1 MNTPQ
6 TTNRKD
12 QLIQKLRQE
21 ILSLRWE
28 NLRQRL
34 EIDVLCDS
42 TTSRAANIILAKY
55 RRKRDKLNESF
66 IALNN

>member
-6 TTNRKD
+6 TKNGTNR
-12 QLIQKLRQE
+12 LIQELRQE
-21 ILSLRWE
+21 LRQLRWE

-42 TTSRAANIILAKY
+42 TTSRAAGLILAKY

>member
-42 TTSRAANIILAKY
+42 TTSRAAGIILAKY

>member
-1 MNTPQ
+1 M
-6 TTNRKD
+6 TNKEKIKE
-12 QLIQKLRQE
+12 LEAVNMKLRVD
-21 ILSLRWE
+21 
-28 NLRQRL
+28 NLRMRL

-55 RRKRDKLNESF
+55 CRKRDKLNESF

>member
-1 MNTPQ
+1 M
-6 TTNRKD
+6 TNKEKIKE
-12 QLIQKLRQE
+12 LEAVNMKLRVD
-21 ILSLRWE
+21 
-28 NLRQRL
+28 NLRMRL

-42 TTSRAANIILAKY
+42 TTSRAAYIILAKY

>member
-1 MNTPQ
+1 M
-6 TTNRKD
+6 TNKEKIKE
-12 QLIQKLRQE
+12 LEAVNMKLRVD
-21 ILSLRWE
+21 
-28 NLRQRL
+28 NLRMRL

-42 TTSRAANIILAKY
+42 TTSRAAGIILAKY

>member
-1 MNTPQ
+1 M
-6 TTNRKD
+6 TNKEKIKE
-12 QLIQKLRQE
+12 LEAVNMKLRVD
-21 ILSLRWE
+21 

>member
-1 MNTPQ
+1 M
-6 TTNRKD
+6 TNKEKIKE
-12 QLIQKLRQE
+12 LEAVNMKLRVD
-21 ILSLRWE
+21 
-28 NLRQRL
+28 NLRMRL

>member
-1 MNTPQ
+1 M
-6 TTNRKD
+6 TNKEKIKE
-12 QLIQKLRQE
+12 LEAVNMKLRVD
-21 ILSLRWE
+21 
-28 NLRQRL
+28 NLRMRL

-42 TTSRAANIILAKY
+42 TTSRAAGLILAKY

>member
-1 MNTPQ
+1 M
-6 TTNRKD
+6 
-12 QLIQKLRQE
+12 KLRVD
-21 ILSLRWE
+21 
-28 NLRQRL
+28 NLRMRL

>member
-1 MNTPQ
+1 M
-6 TTNRKD
+6 TNKEKIKE
-12 QLIQKLRQE
+12 LEAVNMKLRVD
-21 ILSLRWE
+21 
-28 NLRQRL
+28 NLQMRL

>member
-1 MNTPQ
+1 M
-6 TTNRKD
+6 TNKEK
-12 QLIQKLRQE
+12 IQELETVNMKLRVD
-21 ILSLRWE
+21 
-28 NLRQRL
+28 NLRMRL